1 MGEYSEQTLALTKE
15 LGYQSVFWSFAY
27 KDWVV
32 DEQPDVASSLA
43 NALNKVHGGAI
54 YLLHAES
61 TTNASMLAD
70 FIDGCRAKGFEFGY
84 YSKVD

>member
-1 MGEYSEQTLALTKE
+1 MVKQ
-15 LGYQSVFWSFAY
+15 
-27 KDWVV
+27 
-32 DEQPDVASSLA
+32 ASSLA

>member
-1 MGEYSEQTLALTKE
+1 MTSRLKVLYSSLMNIIA
-15 LGYQSVFWSFAY
+15 A
-27 KDWVV
+27 
-32 DEQPDVASSLA
+32 EQPDVASSLA